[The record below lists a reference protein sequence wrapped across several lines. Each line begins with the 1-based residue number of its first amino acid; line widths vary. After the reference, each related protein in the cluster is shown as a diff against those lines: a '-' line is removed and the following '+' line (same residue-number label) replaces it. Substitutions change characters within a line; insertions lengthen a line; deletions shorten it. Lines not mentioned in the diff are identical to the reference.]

1 MAFEHQTFWK
11 SSRSITAIFFEQNLQ
26 SLRTCMYEK
35 RILWKFQKFEDLIL
49 QGLSKKFEQKI
60 FKFSELYE
68 KRILAKF
75 QKFENLVLQILQNF
89 ISLGKLFKENQTLWD
104 TEYIYIYRERERE
117 RERCVCWG
125 KCFCILAIKITQCYS
140 YYKDLFWG
148 EKRSK
153 IATLWG
159 KKIWIRHIL
168 TKRCSRSQEYNPI
181 PKLFNFFLW
190 PGDKFG

>member
-11 SSRSITAIFFEQNLQ
+11 SSRLITAIFFEQNLQ

-35 RILWKFQKFEDLIL
+35 RILWKFQKFENLIL

-89 ISLGKLFKENQTLWD
+89 ISLRKLFKENQTLWEG
-104 TEYIYIYRERERE
+104 EYIYIE
-117 RERCVCWG
+117 RERCVCVCVEASVFASW
-125 KCFCILAIKITQCYS
+125 LLKIPS
-140 YYKDLFWG
+140 
-148 EKRSK
+148 
-153 IATLWG
+153 ATL
-159 KKIWIRHIL
+159 I
-168 TKRCSRSQEYNPI
+168 TKACFGGNAIFWQNVVAGHRNIIQ
-181 PKLFNFFLW
+181 FVNF
-190 PGDKFG
+190 